1 MSCTNSKT
9 VLTIDDDPAIRQLIR
24 VALEKEENIQVI
36 EASDGISGLEAI
48 RQYRPD
54 LVLLDVVMPRQDG
67 LHMLQTL
74 RSDPDLSFTPVILL
88 TGFKDREKLL
98 PLLKQENTD
107 FMAKPFLLE
116 LLRQKVRDK
125 LFPDSRVEAVTE

>member
-1 MSCTNSKT
+1 MSCTNAKT
-9 VLTIDDDPAIRQLIR
+9 VLTVDDDPAIRQLIR

-74 RSDPDLSFTPVILL
+74 RSDPDLSFIPVILL
-88 TGFKDREKLL
+88 TGFKDREKLQ

-107 FMAKPFLLE
+107 FMAKPFILE
-116 LLRQKVRDK
+116 LLRQKVKDK
-125 LFPDSRVEAVTE
+125 LFPNSHVEAVAE